1 MSGEFRM
8 RPKRLTRAPAADAPS
23 ANPVKNYITPAGQ
36 RRLSDELSRLW
47 KVERPA
53 LVVTVAWA
61 AANGDRSENGDY
73 LYGKRRLREI
83 DRRIEYLAKRLDVVT
98 VVTETPRDRG
108 RVAFGA
114 WITLEDDDGDEQ
126 IYRLV
131 GPDEFDPKQGFIS
144 VDSPVA
150 KAVLGKRAGDEVTVA
165 RPKGPATFTIVGVRY
180 REA

>member
-1 MSGEFRM
+1 MT
-8 RPKRLTRAPAADAPS
+8 RPLASIGAIARLVYGATAGSPDA
-23 ANPVKNYITPAGQ
+23 
-36 RRLSDELSRLW
+36 L
-47 KVERPA
+47 
-53 LVVTVAWA
+53 
-61 AANGDRSENGDY
+61 GDRSENADY
-73 LYGKRRLREI
+73 IYGKRRLREI